1 MTCRPVGF
9 GVSIELL
16 ILSET
21 IFSLEILN
29 KCEVFLNV
37 SVFVVFIPPFH
48 SIPFHSLHLQQRE
61 KSRLQRL
68 LAPVP
73 YLHSRWCLSEEKM
86 YFSGGH
92 DIFNFELLSEGHR
105 EQTQTQTLTSSVTV
119 ESRHATFRTYPQR
132 SPWPEPE
139 QNLAG
144 WII

>member
-73 YLHSRWCLSEEKM
+73 YLHSR
-86 YFSGGH
+86 GH
-92 DIFNFELLSEGHR
+92 DTFNFELLSEGHR

-132 SPWPEPE
+132 S
-139 QNLAG
+139 